1 MALRRVRMLAK
12 SEIVKIACRQQHE
25 EEYMNPSI
33 LTSWEPKPQQS
44 KAAEYFLGMPLIYM
58 MLLLTK

>member
-1 MALRRVRMLAK
+1 
-12 SEIVKIACRQQHE
+12 VKIACRQQHE